1 MPPFRRSRAE
11 AACPAIFPA
20 VSRADPK
27 HGRWILPLV
36 IAGLIGFTYLFVNAL
51 PPAPESTPDTT
62 APGAVSETTVAG
74 DGNGTA
80 TTIGPADEAFLTA
93 VDDLATRT
101 AAMATEAQDINT
113 AWDEGNATSE
123 ETSTA
128 FTELSAD
135 ADALSTE
142 ISSLEVP
149 AAAADA
155 WTGVIQSSIEFADA
169 GAAMLDGF
177 ANQPGSESRLAA
189 LDQFTA
195 AAADMATGFEEARTA
210 VGG

>member
-1 MPPFRRSRAE
+1 
-11 AACPAIFPA
+11 
-20 VSRADPK
+20 
-27 HGRWILPLV
+27 
-36 IAGLIGFTYLFVNAL
+36 
-51 PPAPESTPDTT
+51 
-62 APGAVSETTVAG
+62 
-74 DGNGTA
+74 
-80 TTIGPADEAFLTA
+80 
-93 VDDLATRT
+93 
-101 AAMATEAQDINT
+101 MATEAQDINT
-113 AWDEGNATSE
+113 AWDEGTATSE

-169 GAAMLDGF
+169 AAAMLDGF
-177 ANQPGSESRLAA
+177 ANQPGSEGRLAA

>member
-1 MPPFRRSRAE
+1 M
-11 AACPAIFPA
+11 
-20 VSRADPK
+20 SRADPK

-51 PPAPESTPDTT
+51 PPAPESTTDTT
-62 APGAVSETTVAG
+62 APGAVSGTTQPG
-74 DGNGTA
+74 DGNGGTA
-80 TTIGPADEAFLTA
+80 TTTGPVDEAFLTA

-113 AWDEGNATSE
+113 AWDEGTATSE

-128 FTELSAD
+128 FTELSTD

-149 AAAADA
+149 AAADDA

-169 GAAMLDGF
+169 AAAMLDGF
-177 ANQPGSESRLAA
+177 ANQPGSEGRLAA
-189 LDQFTA
+189 LDQFTT

>member
-1 MPPFRRSRAE
+1 
-11 AACPAIFPA
+11 

-51 PPAPESTPDTT
+51 PPAPESTTDTT
-62 APGAVSETTVAG
+62 SPGAVSGTTQPG
-74 DGNGTA
+74 DGNEGTA
-80 TTIGPADEAFLTA
+80 TTTGPVDEAFLTA

-101 AAMATEAQDINT
+101 AAMATEAQEINT
-113 AWDEGNATSE
+113 AWDEGTATSE

-128 FTELSAD
+128 FTELSTD

-169 GAAMLDGF
+169 AAAMLDGF
-177 ANQPGSESRLAA
+177 ANQPGSEGRLAA
-189 LDQFTA
+189 LDQFTT